1 MPPTDVFE
9 DTAFLKCVGG
19 ILSISYLDMQIL
31 HGVYSEEYLSLLSA
45 EIHTHSVSI
54 CRFPFDLLITNLD

>member
-19 ILSISYLDMQIL
+19 ILNISYLDMQIF
-31 HGVYSEEYLSLLSA
+31 HCVYSGENLSLLSA
-45 EIHTHSVSI
+45 EIYTHPVSF
-54 CRFPFDLLITNLD
+54 CRSPFDLLITNLD